1 MMIDIFEVSAADE
14 KTLRAINNLIP
25 QLSQSASIINEA
37 YLCKI
42 LESDR
47 TKLFFAQEK
56 DKVLG
61 MLTLVLFSIPTGT
74 KAWVE
79 DVVVDQSARGK
90 GVGVTLMNH
99 AVGVAENCGAMSVD
113 LTSRPSREAANQL
126 YKKLG
131 FRTRETNVY
140 RFKCN

>member
-1 MMIDIFEVSAADE
+1 MIDVFEVSAADE
-14 KTLRAINNLIP
+14 KTLGVINNLIP
-25 QLSQSASIINEA
+25 QLSQSATVINEVH
-37 YLCKI
+37 LRKI
-42 LESDR
+42 VETGT
-47 TKLFFAQEK
+47 TKLFLAQEK
-56 DKVLG
+56 DIVLG

-99 AVGVAENCGAMSVD
+99 ALGVAKNSGATSVD

-131 FRTRETNVY
+131 FVTRETNVY
-140 RFKCN
+140 RFKYN